1 VGMSLGKILWVDD
14 EIESLHSQI
23 LFLEN
28 KGYEV
33 KALTNGFDAIDF
45 LKENPIDVVL
55 MDETMPGITG
65 LETLAKIKE
74 NNQQTPV
81 VLITKNET
89 ENLMDDAIGSQIT
102 DYLIK
107 PVNPNQ
113 VLLSLKKIIDNKR
126 LVSER
131 TTTAYQQQFRNLFMA
146 LNSNPDYNEWM
157 EIYKK
162 LVYWELEMEK
172 SDSPEMREV
181 LQSQKQEANT
191 EFFKFVSRNY
201 ARWVNPRSQ
210 ESPIMSHNLFQFKVL
225 PHVEKGTP
233 TFFIL
238 LDNLRIDQWKAIQP
252 IFAESFRILEEDSFY
267 SILPTATQY
276 SRNAIFS
283 GLMPLDIE
291 KQFPSQ
297 WKNDDEEGGK
307 NLFEEEFFRAQL
319 KRLKKDQ
326 LKFSYTKVVNYQA
339 GQDLVNNVH
348 NLLNNDLNIIVYN
361 FVDMMS
367 HARTEMEVLKEL
379 AGDEISYRSLTASW
393 FEHSP
398 LHQALKK
405 IADKKIN
412 LILATDHGSVRVK
425 TPYKVI
431 GDKQTTTNLRYKH
444 GRNLNYEPKEVL
456 AFRDP
461 KEAGLPVPTV
471 NSSFIFARG
480 DGFLCYPNNYNY
492 YVNYYRNTFQH
503 GGISMEEMI
512 IPVIRMTSKNT

>member
-1 VGMSLGKILWVDD
+1 
-14 EIESLHSQI
+14 
-23 LFLEN
+23 
-28 KGYEV
+28 
-33 KALTNGFDAIDF
+33 
-45 LKENPIDVVL
+45 
-55 MDETMPGITG
+55 
-65 LETLAKIKE
+65 
-74 NNQQTPV
+74 
-81 VLITKNET
+81 
-89 ENLMDDAIGSQIT
+89 
-102 DYLIK
+102 
-107 PVNPNQ
+107 
-113 VLLSLKKIIDNKR
+113 
-126 LVSER
+126 
-131 TTTAYQQQFRNLFMA
+131 MA

-157 EIYKK
+157 DIYKK

-181 LQSQKQEANT
+181 FQAQKHEANT
-191 EFFKFVSRNY
+191 EFFKFISKNY
-201 ARWVNPRSQ
+201 ANWIKPRAT
-210 ESPIMSHNLFQFKVL
+210 ESPIMSHSLFQFKVL

-276 SRNAIFS
+276 CRNAIFA
-283 GLMPLDIE
+283 GLMPLEIE
-291 KQFPSQ
+291 KQFPSL
-297 WKNDDEEGGK
+297 WKNDEEEGGK
-307 NLFEEEFFRAQL
+307 NLHEEELFRAQL
-319 KRLKKDQ
+319 KRLKKDH
-326 LKFSYTKVVNYQA
+326 LKFSYTKVVNFQA
-339 GQDLVNNVH
+339 GQDLVNNIH

-361 FVDMMS
+361 FVDMLS

-379 AGDEISYRSLTASW
+379 ASDEISYRSITASW

-405 IADKKIN
+405 VADKKIN

-431 GDKQTTTNLRYKH
+431 GDKQTTANLRYKH

-471 NSSFIFARG
+471 NSSFIFAKG

-503 GGISMEEMI
+503 GGVSLEEMI
-512 IPVIRMTSKNT
+512 IPIVRMASKV